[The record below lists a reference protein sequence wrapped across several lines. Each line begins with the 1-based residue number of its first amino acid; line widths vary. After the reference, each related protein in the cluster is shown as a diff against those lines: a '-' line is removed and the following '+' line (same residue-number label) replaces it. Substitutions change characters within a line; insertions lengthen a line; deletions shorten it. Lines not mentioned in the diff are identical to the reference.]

1 VSVRTAKMQ
10 AALELLRRYDEPGV
24 YAADYTA
31 TIDGQPWINWR
42 TADALERRG
51 LVTIDHVLQEVRLAD
66 RRTDVR

>member
-1 VSVRTAKMQ
+1 MTAKMQ

-24 YAADYTA
+24 YGADETA

-42 TADALERRG
+42 TAEALERRG
-51 LVTIDHVLQEVRLAD
+51 LVTIDREMQEVRLVEVA